1 MKSSRFVPEVKERQS
16 GQPCFIMLNP
26 DQDIGLGSKQIIFD
40 LPDGTGVEQAQE
52 LARLLRGSKA
62 TVRIG

>member
-1 MKSSRFVPEVKERQS
+1 
-16 GQPCFIMLNP
+16 MLNP

-40 LPDGTGVEQAQE
+40 LPDGTGIEQAQE